1 MTISH
6 SKITSKQNKREP
18 DLITKNHKEAHN
30 HIKKL
35 VKDKYEIGIILGTGL
50 GGLVKY
56 IEKANAI
63 DYKDIPHFP
72 VSTVESHTGKLIFGK
87 LSGKNV
93 VAMSGRF
100 HFYEG
105 YNHDRV
111 TFPVYVMKLLG
122 VKYLIVS
129 NACGAISTKLEKADL
144 MIMNSHI
151 NLHFSSPLH
160 GRRNQPEKRTKY
172 FYHKDL
178 IDLATKVALKNH
190 INVKKGC
197 YASVQ
202 GPNLETKAEYRLMQK
217 LGADTVGMSTIPEVL
232 VAKELGINALGL
244 SIITDLGFPDS
255 LKVAELSHIL
265 AAASIA
271 EPKLVGLIKNL
282 VSEL

>member
-1 MTISH
+1 LI
-6 SKITSKQNKREP
+6 NKE
-18 DLITKNHKEAHN
+18 HKEAYAQ
-30 HIKKL
+30 IKKI

-50 GGLVKY
+50 GGLVKH
-56 IEKANAI
+56 IEKAHSI
-63 DYKDIPHFP
+63 DYKEIPHFP
-72 VSTVESHTGKLIFGK
+72 VSTVESHTGKLIFGR
-87 LSGKNV
+87 LSGKKV

-105 YNHDRV
+105 YDHDRV
-111 TFPVYVMKLLG
+111 TFPVKVMKLIG
-122 VKYLIVS
+122 IRHLIVS
-129 NACGAISTKLEKADL
+129 NACGAISTKLDKADL

-151 NLHFSSPLH
+151 NLHFATPLT
-160 GRRNQPEKRTKY
+160 GNRNSHNKRSKY
-172 FYHKDL
+172 FYDKQL
-178 IDLATKVALKNH
+178 IDLATKVALKNN

-202 GPNLETKAEYRLMQK
+202 GPNLETKAEYRLMQR

-232 VAKELGINALGL
+232 VARELGISTLGL
-244 SIITDLGFPDS
+244 SIITDLGFPDT

-265 AAASIA
+265 ESASIA

>member
-1 MTISH
+1 M
-6 SKITSKQNKREP
+6 IT
-18 DLITKNHKEAHN
+18 TKHKEALR

-35 VKDKYEIGIILGTGL
+35 VNGKYEIGIILGTGL

-56 IEKANAI
+56 IEKAHAI

-122 VKYLIVS
+122 IKYLIVS

-151 NLHFSSPLH
+151 NLHFSTPLF
-160 GRRNQPEKRTKY
+160 GRRNPPEKRSRH

-178 IDLATKVALKNH
+178 IELATKVALKNH

-232 VAKELGINALGL
+232 VARDLGINALGL

-255 LKVAELSHIL
+255 LKVAELAHIL
-265 AAASIA
+265 EAASIA